1 MADEIT
7 FGYRT
12 GKTLKYGVYDPDGSV
27 VTAAGTALP
36 EEGAT
41 GYYHADDANI
51 AALDFVIVTD
61 NATGVVVG
69 QGQFSPDV
77 TSVSIDV
84 DLGDIVT
91 DIGALEDKIDLV
103 SVALNKVKNVYP
115 IPPEPV
121 RPIVSV
127 SG

>member
-1 MADEIT
+1 MDEIT

-12 GKTLKYGVYDPDGSV
+12 GKTLTYGVYDPDGSV
-27 VTAAGTALP
+27 VTAAGTSLP

-51 AALDFVIVTD
+51 DALDFVIVID
-61 NATGVVVG
+61 SVTGVVVG

-77 TSVSIDV
+77 TSDEITVE
-84 DLGDIVT
+84 LGD
-91 DIGALEDKIDLV
+91 LEDQIDLIG
-103 SVALNKVKNVYP
+103 VALNKVKNIYP

>member
-1 MADEIT
+1 M
-7 FGYRT
+7 
-12 GKTLKYGVYDPDGSV
+12 
-27 VTAAGTALP
+27 P

-41 GYYHADDANI
+41 GYYHATDANI
-51 AALDFVIVTD
+51 DALDFVIVID
-61 NATGVVVG
+61 SVSGVVVG

-77 TSVSIDV
+77 TSVAIDV

-91 DIGALEDKIDLV
+91 DISDLEDKIDLV

-115 IPPEPV
+115 LPPEPV

>member
-12 GKTLKYGVYDPDGSV
+12 GHTLTYGAYEPDGSV
-27 VTAAGTALP
+27 RTAAGTALP

-41 GYYHADDANI
+41 GYYHATDASI
-51 AALDFVIVTD
+51 EALDFVIVIESV
-61 NATGVVVG
+61 TGVVVG
-69 QGQFSPDV
+69 QGQLSPDV
-77 TSVSIDV
+77 TSEAITV
-84 DLGDIVT
+84 DLGD
-91 DIGALEDKIDLV
+91 LEDKIDLV
-103 SVALNKVKNVYP
+103 GIALNKVKNIYP

>member
-1 MADEIT
+1 MANEIT

-12 GKTLKYGVYDPDGSV
+12 GHTLTYGVYDPSGSV
-27 VTAAGTALP
+27 VTAAGTSLP

-41 GYYHADDANI
+41 GYYHATDANI
-51 AALDFVIVTD
+51 DALDFVIVID
-61 NATGVVVG
+61 SVSGVVVG

-77 TSVSIDV
+77 TSTSIDT
-84 DLGDIVT
+84 DLT
-91 DIGALEDKIDLV
+91 ALEAKIDLV
-103 SVALNKVKNVYP
+103 GIALNKVNNIYP
-115 IPPEPV
+115 LPPEPV

>member
-12 GKTLKYGVYDPDGSV
+12 GHTLQYGVYDPTGSV
-27 VTAAGTALP
+27 VTAAGTSLP

-41 GYYHADDANI
+41 GYYHATDASI
-51 AALDFVIVTD
+51 DALDFVIVTD
-61 NATGVVVG
+61 SVTGVVVG

-77 TSVSIDV
+77 TSTAITV
-84 DLGDIVT
+84 DLSD
-91 DIGALEDKIDLV
+91 LSDKLDLI

>member
-77 TSVSIDV
+77 TSSEVV
-84 DLGDIVT
+84 A

-103 SVALNKVKNVYP
+103 YVALNKVKNVYP